1 MDPLLSPY
9 ELEFFAEDEIVKIV
23 PNFSL
28 PTFSHSAIKCIGGV
42 FGPFKP
48 NIPVEVPIWLAVALQ
63 KRNNC
68 RILQPEWLNT
78 EALQDALD
86 QEKNTAAVFQR
97 LPFHY
102 LEISKILFVHAKE
115 AFGTDLLKVK
125 ELVGDICKVR
135 LSKVNAGLQVL
146 QGPMTVK
153 LNNLSAA
160 ECNVIR
166 PFFQGALDRFHLLAS
181 METTTYPGN
190 DDFENEDLNAQPQRH
205 MLATA

>member
-1 MDPLLSPY
+1 M
-9 ELEFFAEDEIVKIV
+9 
-23 PNFSL
+23 
-28 PTFSHSAIKCIGGV
+28 
-42 FGPFKP
+42 
-48 NIPVEVPIWLAVALQ
+48 
-63 KRNNC
+63 
-68 RILQPEWLNT
+68 
-78 EALQDALD
+78 
-86 QEKNTAAVFQR
+86 
-97 LPFHY
+97 
-102 LEISKILFVHAKE
+102 
-115 AFGTDLLKVK
+115 K
-125 ELVGDICKVR
+125 ELIGDICKVR

-181 METTTYPGN
+181 VRLCFMLRFAACSTLHLHFSMLRNIVCCTLHITDFVTCQMSVVTSCCMQMETTLYPGN